1 MILNMFPTFV
11 GSFNHTVM
19 KRCISLL
26 SNHIKMKFIILAAAV
41 FMILTTL
48 PASAQYYMNI
58 RKSDGTSVKYVVTDI
73 DSVWFSQTVKPI
85 YGDTTGIAGD
95 TIDNIYRT
103 TLYIPGFV
111 RQYRKQLDA
120 GIFYEALFATHLNDS
135 LIQYLD
141 WNYPGPE
148 SGSSSMDFIENGV
161 STETVNMPNGKESV
175 VYPMQRKF
183 KYTFFIVPDAVLKST
198 YGINNLDELR
208 LYAESVYPEGTG
220 KEDYDRESSLNLL
233 ISYHILPFELTP
245 NQLNASQENI
255 RNNRNYLDEFDIED
269 FYTTMLPH
277 SLVRISTAY
286 DNGEVIGTFINR
298 KGTAKMGNLLPGV
311 KIREHNVIDK
321 DTLAINGCYY
331 LIDSLLCYNNYVRR
345 KVLDTR
351 LRFMA
356 TTLSPDFINSG
367 ARGRLGNTPKSKYLA
382 SFVAGFCDN
391 FEWNSNSKL
400 YINYRDVSNPALY
413 GDEVIFGGI
422 SDIMLHLPP
431 VPYDSEYE
439 IRIWN
444 NAQRFPNNMSYLH
457 FYFAGSD
464 KIWVPVDL
472 PFDFGTSANDPRIG
486 FVSDE
491 EYDNLS
497 PDEMEKTIRDNDKN
511 MRNRGYM
518 KSPDIYMD
526 NRNNPDCYR
535 KIICKKEMKAG
546 QDYYLRIRN
555 VIEKNGP
562 DFSFSFIEI
571 VPKSV
576 YSGANGL
583 EDRH

>member
-1 MILNMFPTFV
+1 
-11 GSFNHTVM
+11 M
-19 KRCISLL
+19 KRIISLI
-26 SNHIKMKFIILAAAV
+26 SNYIKMVLIILTAAIV
-41 FMILTTL
+41 MTLTTI

-58 RKSDGTSVKYVVTDI
+58 RKSDGASVQYVVTDI

-85 YGDTTGIAGD
+85 DGDTTDIEGD
-95 TIDNIYRT
+95 ADNIYRT
-103 TLYIPGFV
+103 TLFVPGFV
-111 RQYRKQLDA
+111 RQYREQLDA
-120 GIFYEALFATHLNDS
+120 CIFSEALFATHLNDS
-135 LIQYLD
+135 LVQYLD
-141 WNYPGPE
+141 WNYLGPE
-148 SGSSSMDFIENGV
+148 SGTSRMDFLENGV
-161 STETVNMPNGKESV
+161 SAETVNMPNGKESV
-175 VYPMQRKF
+175 VYPLQRMF

-208 LYAESVYPEGTG
+208 LYAESVYPEGAG

-245 NQLNASQENI
+245 NQLNASQKNI
-255 RNNRNYLDEFDIED
+255 LANRNYLDELDVED

-277 SLVRISTAY
+277 SLMRISTAY
-286 DNGEVIGTFINR
+286 DNGEAIGTFINR

-311 KIREHNVIDK
+311 KIREHNVTDK

-356 TTLSPDFINSG
+356 TTLSPDFINSS
-367 ARGRLGNTPKSKYLA
+367 ARGRLGNTPKSKYVA
-382 SFVAGFCDN
+382 SFVSGFCDN
-391 FEWNSNSKL
+391 FEWNSSSKL
-400 YINYRDVSNPALY
+400 YVNYREVSNPALY
-413 GDEVIFGGI
+413 GDEVIFGEI
-422 SDIMLHLPP
+422 SDITLHLPP

-444 NAQRFPNNMSYLH
+444 NAKRFPHSMGIQQ
-457 FYFAGSD
+457 FFFAGSD
-464 KIWVPVDL
+464 KSWEPHGIPA
-472 PFDFGTSANDPRIG
+472 DFRQSASEYIFG
-486 FVSDE
+486 FVPDE

-497 PDEMEKTIRDNDKN
+497 PDEKEKAIRDNDN
-511 MRNRGYM
+511 LMRKRGYM

-535 KIICKKEMKAG
+535 KIICRREMKAG

-555 VIEKNGP
+555 VIEQVGP
-562 DFSFSFIEI
+562 NFSFSFIEI

-576 YSGANGL
+576 YSGVNGL